1 MKTGITGATGQL
13 GQLVVA
19 QLLQRT
25 EASQLV
31 ALVRNTEKAASLG
44 IEARAFDYSQPDA
57 TALQG
62 IDQLLLISGNEIG
75 QRKTQHGNVI
85 RAAQQAGVQLIV
97 YTSLLHADTS
107 RISLAEEHLATEQ
120 LLQASGIPHVLL
132 RNGWYNENYA
142 NAIAGALHAGA
153 IAGSSGDGKISS
165 AARIDFA
172 EAAAVVLTSTGH
184 EGKVYEL
191 AGSSSYTLTELA
203 AIVAEQAGKPVQYN
217 NLPVADYAKLL
228 SSFGLPEALAAII
241 AGWETGVAQNDLLD
255 EQQQLA
261 QLIGRPTTP
270 IAETVREVLA
280 GAAQ

>member
-19 QLLQRT
+19 QLLQKT
-25 EASQLV
+25 NAGNLV
-31 ALVRNTEKAASLG
+31 ALVRNTEKATSLG
-44 IEARAFDYSQPDA
+44 IEARAFDYTQPDA

-62 IDQLLLISGNEIG
+62 IDQLLLISSNEIG
-75 QRKTQHGNVI
+75 QRKTQHENVI
-85 RAAQQAGVQLIV
+85 RAAQQAGVKLLV

-107 RISLAEEHLATEQ
+107 HISLAEEHVATEQ
-120 LLQASGIPHVLL
+120 LLQASGIPYVIL

-142 NAIAGALHAGA
+142 NAIAGALQAGA
-153 IAGSSGDGKISS
+153 IAGSAGDGKISS

-172 EAAAVVLTSTGH
+172 EAAAVVLTSSGH

-191 AGSSSYTLTELA
+191 AGSSSYTLSELA
-203 AIVAEQAGKPVQYN
+203 AEVATQAGKPVVYN

-228 SSFGLPEALAAII
+228 SSFGLPEPLAATI
-241 AGWETGVAQNDLLD
+241 AGWETGIAQNDLFD

-261 QLIGRPTTP
+261 RLIGRPTTP

-280 GAAQ
+280 GVAQ

>member
-19 QLLQRT
+19 QLLQKT
-25 EASQLV
+25 NASNLV

-62 IDQLLLISGNEIG
+62 IDQLLLISSNEIG

-85 RAAQQAGVQLIV
+85 RAAQQAGVKLLV
-97 YTSLLHADTS
+97 YTSLLHADTA
-107 RISLAEEHLATEQ
+107 RMSLAEDHVATEQ
-120 LLQASGIPHVLL
+120 MLQASGMPHVIL

-142 NAIAGALHAGA
+142 NSILGALHAGA

-165 AARIDFA
+165 AARNDFA
-172 EAAAVVLTSTGH
+172 EAAAVVLTSSGH

-191 AGSSSYTLTELA
+191 AGNSSYTLTELA
-203 AIVAEQAGKPVQYN
+203 AIVAEQSGIPVVYN
-217 NLPVADYAKLL
+217 NLPVVDYAKLL
-228 SSFGLPEALAAII
+228 SSFGLPEPLAATI
-241 AGWETGVAQNDLLD
+241 AGWGTGIAQNDLLD

>member
-19 QLLQRT
+19 QLLQKT
-25 EASQLV
+25 NADNLV
-31 ALVRNTEKAASLG
+31 ALVRNTEKATSLG
-44 IEARAFDYSQPDA
+44 IEARAFDYTQPDS
-57 TALQG
+57 TALHG
-62 IDQLLLISGNEIG
+62 IDQLLLISSNEIG
-75 QRKTQHGNVI
+75 QRKTQHENVI
-85 RAAQQAGVQLIV
+85 RAAQQAGVKLLV

-107 RISLAEEHLATEQ
+107 HISLAEEHVATEQ
-120 LLQASGIPHVLL
+120 LLQASGIPYVIL

-142 NAIAGALHAGA
+142 NAIAGALQAGA
-153 IAGSSGDGKISS
+153 IAGSAGDGKISS

-172 EAAAVVLTSTGH
+172 EAAAVVLTSSGH

-191 AGSSSYTLTELA
+191 AGSSSYTLSELA
-203 AIVAEQAGKPVQYN
+203 AEVATQAGKPVVYN

-228 SSFGLPEALAAII
+228 SSFGLPEPLAATI
-241 AGWETGVAQNDLLD
+241 AGWETGIAQNDLFD

-261 QLIGRPTTP
+261 RLIGRPTTP

-280 GAAQ
+280 GVAQ